1 MERSE
6 TVATC
11 QRSGNICPKP
21 GFCHVKKAP
30 VPLKAQVSALTSRE
44 TKLLEAFMKHK
55 FGFAAFLI
63 PLGIRVIPEIIVGP
77 YPVGWDIIAYYIP
90 NTIDMASGRMNLWG
104 IITSAPTLYAI
115 AVPAYLLTKVNLV
128 LIFKILGPILYGFL
142 GWSIFRFCQRRLHWS
157 GNKAFYAVLFI
168 SAYFVTLRIS
178 WDAFH
183 MELGLALFLLAESV
197 SQARSSVKPT
207 LARVVL
213 LSLAVLSNQLVG
225 VVVVG
230 SQLATLL
237 SPLIRR
243 NLRLVFLQ
251 LPPVAIFLLILYATL
266 QTPLGPGLTVL
277 GPVAAATNLTTNLS
291 FLIYAYVFAFPLL
304 LFGYKLRERSVFAP
318 WMLVCG
324 IGLALSLLP
333 GHVFQD
339 IGYRWVLLLS
349 LPLLILAY
357 EGYSKLRVTLAFTPK
372 NWSGVL
378 RIGVLV
384 ALASSAALYA
394 VLPSQ
399 SALPFYTTFPQ
410 YVPSSM
416 VQSSLPFSDYPNVV
430 NAMLWLDS
438 HLNSD
443 SVLITQQAFYG
454 WARSYLSPDK
464 QVVNSLLAP
473 PASMISETGSYT
485 HVYTVWWVD
494 GTGWFQGSFPVGAK
508 PLVSFGDLA
517 VYEYR

>member
-1 MERSE
+1 M
-6 TVATC
+6 
-11 QRSGNICPKP
+11 
-21 GFCHVKKAP
+21 KKAP

-115 AVPAYLLTKVNLV
+115 AVPAYLLTEVNLV

-251 LPPVAIFLLILYATL
+251 FPPAAIFLLILYATL

-473 PASMISETGSYT
+473 PASVISETGSYT

-494 GTGWFQGSFPVGAK
+494 GTGWFQGSLPVGAK

>member
-1 MERSE
+1 
-6 TVATC
+6 
-11 QRSGNICPKP
+11 
-21 GFCHVKKAP
+21 VKKAP

-115 AVPAYLLTKVNLV
+115 AVPAYLLTEVNLV

-207 LARVVL
+207 LGRVVL

-473 PASMISETGSYT
+473 PASVISETGSYT

-494 GTGWFQGSFPVGAK
+494 GTGWFQGSLPVGAK